1 MSDPGLKGTLH
12 PALRPENVHAIIKE
26 AYRIPAKAR
35 ELFRD
40 VNEPLDEYRDII
52 DNQIAG
58 EIGKVSGGDGFNFL
72 QSKFASEVGT
82 VEGFGGAFKMTFE
95 EKKWSRINLVEK
107 KMRDLIYKM
116 RKYYENQVLA
126 SLNGASGVNTF
137 NGSDWTDTTAGDPFS
152 DLEDAKGRV
161 YDTHGVSPDILI
173 LNRAQYLKLIKF
185 KEYREYR
192 LLGKSNY
199 EAKNIWDDLTPN
211 GLQMVIFDN
220 SLNAYLPD
228 NEVWVAKAKD
238 MGVNHVAIPQTSFER
253 DDPDSPLNTNYFI
266 HEWTTP
272 AVDSIDAKAI
282 CKITG
287 LDA

>member
-1 MSDPGLKGTLH
+1 MADPGLKGTLH
-12 PALRPENVHAIIKE
+12 PALRPENVHAVIKE

-40 VNEPLDEYRDII
+40 SPEPLDEYRDIVSDKI
-52 DNQIAG
+52 VG
-58 EIGKVSGGDGFNFL
+58 EIGKVSGGDGFNFI
-72 QSKFASEVGT
+72 QSNFRSEVG
-82 VEGFGGAFKMTFE
+82 VIEGFGGAFKMTFE
-95 EKKWSRINLVEK
+95 EKKWSRVNLVEK
-107 KMRDLIYKM
+107 KMRDLLYKM
-116 RKYYENQVLA
+116 RKYYESMVLSA
-126 SLNGASGVNTF
+126 IANATGVNTF
-137 NGSDWTDTTAGDPFS
+137 NGSNWTDTSAGDPFS

-161 YDTHGVSPDILI
+161 YDTHGAIPDIVI
-173 LNRAQYLKLIKF
+173 MNRAQYLRLIKF

-199 EAKNIWDDLTPN
+199 ETKNVWDDLTPN

-220 SLNAYLPD
+220 SLNNPIPD
-228 NEVWVAKAKD
+228 HEVWVCKAKD
-238 MGVNHVAIPQTSFER
+238 MGVNHIAIPQTSFDR
-253 DDPDSPLNTNYFI
+253 DDPDSPLNTNYYV
-266 HEWTTP
+266 HEWASP